1 MQTYPKNDIILFP
14 HKNIEGDVC
23 METLYQ
29 NARTIK
35 RLKEYFQPYLC
46 LLTQPSGTKFF
57 LILLSMIAMQF
68 ITSIRNVY
76 RWFLSGICKTSLNS
90 YYYLLSY
97 TEFPLEAFFRIT
109 IKVAL
114 SLIPKEL
121 NGLPI
126 FLIID
131 DTLQAKF
138 GTHFECYQIMFD
150 HAKHN
155 DTNYLKGHC
164 FVALTISVPIIIEGS
179 IRYLNIPV
187 GFRLREKDENKLKI
201 ASKMLD
207 NAMTVIGKNLM
218 TILLCDSWYP
228 KGDVR
233 KTVMR
238 HKNLQLIANVRID
251 TSIFAL
257 PPPRTGKRG
266 APRKKGDAL
275 SIFTDFNF
283 IRIEDYYIAVRQV
296 MTNLFKEPVYL
307 TITTP
312 NILNHKTYRLFI
324 STLMPDAIIKQFNG
338 YEKKLSDSL
347 VSKIP
352 WLLPLYLYSFRW
364 SIEVCFYELKTF
376 WSFGLYMLRS
386 KNGIENFVN
395 MLAMSYASMK
405 ILPVLDQQ
413 FSFLVNESALTVK
426 NVIGDAIKQE
436 LFLWRFVS
444 NSESYVNSEELFA
457 LISEFSST
465 VTSSKAS

>member
-1 MQTYPKNDIILFP
+1 
-14 HKNIEGDVC
+14 

-29 NARTIK
+29 NTRTIK
-35 RLKEYFQPYLC
+35 RLKEYFQPYLL

-57 LILLSMIAMQF
+57 LILLSMLAMQF
-68 ITSIRNVY
+68 ITSIRNIHK
-76 RWFLSGICKTSLNS
+76 WFLSGICDTSLNS
-90 YYYLLSY
+90 YYYLLAI
-97 TEFPLEAFFRIT
+97 TEIPLEAFFRIT
-109 IKVAL
+109 IKIAL
-114 SLIPKEL
+114 SLIPNEL

-138 GTHFECYQIMFD
+138 GTHFECYQTMFD

-155 DTNYLKGHC
+155 KTNYLNGHC
-164 FVALTISVPIIIEGS
+164 FVALMISVPIIIEGS

-187 GFRLREKDENKLKI
+187 GFRLRDKDENKLKI

-207 NAMTVIGKNLM
+207 NAMIILGSYPM

-238 HKNLQLIANVRID
+238 HKNLNLIANVRID
-251 TSIFAL
+251 TNIFEL
-257 PPPRTGKRG
+257 PPPRTGKPG
-266 APRKKGDAL
+266 APRKKGKAL
-275 SIFTDFNF
+275 DIFKDFHF
-283 IRIEDYYIAVRQV
+283 ILIEDYYIAVKQV

-312 NILNHKTYRLFI
+312 NILNHKAYRLFI
-324 STLMPDAIIKQFNG
+324 STLMPDVIRNQYNG

-347 VSKIP
+347 VSQIP

-364 SIEVCFYELKTF
+364 SIEVSFYELKTF

-395 MLAMSYASMK
+395 MLAMSYTSMK
-405 ILPVLDQQ
+405 VLPLIDRKL
-413 FSFLVNESALTVK
+413 SFLINESTLTAK

-444 NSESYVNSEELFA
+444 NFESYVNSEEIFT
-457 LISEFSST
+457 IFPEFYINGKH
-465 VTSSKAS
+465 SKAS